1 MADLQRRSVTC
12 VLFPFRQAHHLVY
25 AITTTTCLWQHVLCY
40 VWHIPTPAD
49 VQVPEELVVYDD
61 IEDIFT
67 YGSLQVRLE
76 TVCWQIAALQYG

>member
-1 MADLQRRSVTC
+1 MC
-12 VLFPFRQAHHLVY
+12 PFPFQASAPLSLSHYNHHLS
-25 AITTTTCLWQHVLCY
+25 WQHVLCY